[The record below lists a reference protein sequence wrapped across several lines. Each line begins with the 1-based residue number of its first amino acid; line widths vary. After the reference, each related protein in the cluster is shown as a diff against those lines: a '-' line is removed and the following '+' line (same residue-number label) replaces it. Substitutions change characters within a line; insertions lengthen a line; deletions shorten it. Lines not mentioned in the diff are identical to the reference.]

1 MTKTIKL
8 GLVASSLLLGANS
21 LSADT
26 LNEALANGKVSGDV
40 TVAYESRDFDTENG
54 AYYQNTAWSVGSVG
68 LNYTT
73 GTYNNFSASLG
84 FRGYTTIYE
93 DDKNS
98 VTASNGTGDATD
110 RIKDTESNDQI
121 SKAYIEYKANG
132 LAVQVGRKDI
142 GWGTTDWITK
152 IHQGAF
158 IQYKVNDNLNLEAL
172 YSDKK
177 GRVYAHEL
185 FPFADV
191 NGDKGIYQA
200 AGTYKINDNYSAKA
214 YYIDAPD
221 SHSIMGG
228 KLTTTHDIAGYK
240 IGLLIHLMQTSEDVA
255 GEKDGEMTE
264 LQISASRDGIYAL
277 LGYVKTGSENG
288 WGSAANTGD
297 MVVWFEEGDIMYLTD
312 TQTTYLYLS
321 KTIADISLSAL
332 YGTTSYRQSEGGT
345 EYRGSELDIWASHNF
360 NKNLSLSLG
369 YAMTSEDNDDSAR
382 SDMDQLNAKLKYTF

>member
-21 LSADT
+21 LSADS

-40 TVAYESRDFDTENG
+40 TVAYESRDFDTEVG
-54 AYYQNTAWSVGSVG
+54 TYYQNTAWSVGSVG

-84 FRGYTTIYE
+84 YRGYLKLYE
-93 DDKNS
+93 GDDTSSTNG
-98 VTASNGTGDATD
+98 GTGDAND

-172 YSDKK
+172 YSDKR

-191 NGDKGIYQA
+191 NGDKGMYQA

-228 KLTTTHDIAGYK
+228 KLTTSHDIAGYK
-240 IGLLIHLMQTSEDVA
+240 IGSLIHLMQTSEDVA
-255 GEKDGEMTE
+255 GVEDGEMTE
-264 LQISASRDGIYAL
+264 LQVSASRGGIYAL

-288 WGSAANTGD
+288 WGSAANAGD
-297 MVVWFEEGDIMYLTD
+297 MVVWFEEGDSMYYTD
-312 TQTTYLYLS
+312 AETLYLYAS
-321 KTIADISLSAL
+321 KSIADISLSVL
-332 YGTTSYRQSEGGT
+332 YGSTSYRHDAASE
-345 EYRGSELDIWASHNF
+345 ELSSSELDIWASHNF
-360 NKNLSLSLG
+360 SKNLSLSLG
-369 YAMTSEDNDDSAR
+369 YSMTNEDSKETWTT
-382 SDMDQLNAKLKYTF
+382 DMSQLNAKLKYTF